1 MGSRMGA
8 RKPREPLSRERA
20 LASAIAL
27 VDAEGMEAL
36 TMRRL
41 AAELGVEAMS
51 LYHHLP
57 GKA

>member
-27 VDAEGMEAL
+27 VDAEGMAAL
-36 TMRRL
+36 TMRRDRKS
-41 AAELGVEAMS
+41 VV
-51 LYHHLP
+51 
-57 GKA
+57 